1 MGYSGLIY
9 AAIVAAWAAFLVPR
23 WVRRNEEVERAREV
37 DVERGVRVLSRKAG
51 PPQAPHGSVTLPPR
65 PASAV
70 PGAASG
76 VASGADGSAADGAV
90 SGAPA
95 PVASDDAFALAAR
108 RRRRMLGMLLALV
121 VISVGLVVLG
131 RAPAWAPLGPGA
143 LLTVFLFLARRAA
156 VVQARRR
163 RVATR
168 RAAVERRRAAV
179 AADAAVVWAT
189 PAEAAE
195 DGAQRRLVLPDEAAA
210 APPSVA
216 EGDEWSPVPVPLPTY
231 LTKPKAT
238 RAEARKIDLS
248 QPGAW
253 TSGRLDPASSIQLPH
268 RAPDERPAAAAP
280 SSSPEPNAPEETIEE
295 HRRAVGD

>member
-51 PPQAPHGSVTLPPR
+51 PPQAPHGAVKLPPPSASAAAPGR
-65 PASAV
+65 AGAEPASRV
-70 PGAASG
+70 AAPSPP
-76 VASGADGSAADGAV
+76 S
-90 SGAPA
+90 
-95 PVASDDAFALAAR
+95 PVDDAFALAAR

-121 VISVGLVVLG
+121 VGSVGLVVLG
-131 RAPAWAPLGPGA
+131 RAPAWAPLGPGV
-143 LLTVFLFLARRAA
+143 LLGVFLYLARRAA

-163 RVATR
+163 RLEAR
-168 RAAVERRRAAV
+168 RAAVERRRSATT
-179 AADAAVVWAT
+179 DASVVWAS
-189 PAEAAE
+189 PDEAAE
-195 DGAQRRLVLPDEAAA
+195 DGAQRRLVLPDEVVAA
-210 APPSVA
+210 APPA
-216 EGDEWSPVPVPLPTY
+216 GEGDEWSPVPVPLPTY

-268 RAPDERPAAAAP
+268 RAPDERPAAA
-280 SSSPEPNAPEETIEE
+280 SSSTSPEPEAPEETIQQ